1 MSERRL
7 QRECRV
13 FTRHLIGTAPGEY
26 VAERYLDAHRVR
38 TDFTP
43 RSRFD
48 RFLCSFAAVTP
59 LAARLADAWCAMF
72 APGSVLRRKLV
83 LLLAMLESCA
93 PHYRRLEDVS
103 GNRALAFAGLFG
115 RGLVAALV
123 LLVSVLVFLPA
134 RIALGPAGGGK

>member
-48 RFLCSFAAVTP
+48 RFLCWFAAVTP
-59 LAARLADAWCAMF
+59 FAARLADAWCAVF

-103 GNRALAFAGLFG
+103 GNRALAFAGLFA
-115 RGLVAALV
+115 RGLGAALV
-123 LLVSVLVFLPA
+123 LLVSVLLFLPA
-134 RIALGPAGGGK
+134 RIVLGPAGAGK